1 MVTIFAK
8 ALIRIWVSLQKIE
21 KKTSVGLLRLLN
33 CLQMLVWCASL
44 VSSLLMLRIVIM
56 LDEFMK
62 GPACLF
68 LKYLWMLLCMSVN
81 KEMLRDCI
89 RKPELEKLK
98 ALLGLT
104 LSMKNQK
111 PQSLC

>member
-1 MVTIFAK
+1 
-8 ALIRIWVSLQKIE
+8 
-21 KKTSVGLLRLLN
+21 
-33 CLQMLVWCASL
+33 
-44 VSSLLMLRIVIM
+44 M

-98 ALLGLT
+98 VNLDIVSSFLH
-104 LSMKNQK
+104 K
-111 PQSLC
+111 